1 MLFLLLFIALYIWL
15 LVHYFLKW
23 LNNPCRKKND
33 GLYTVF
39 APPGCGKT
47 TLLTWIALHFSKK
60 CIVYGNVPLRD
71 VPNYYLIDWKMI
83 GTYDFRDCV
92 ILIDEASIDVNNR
105 FFHNMALSTI
115 KYLKLHRHYRAQMY
129 FFSQSHDDVDVT
141 VRRLSDKYYL
151 VSKSIFFPIT
161 RKFTLRLIRK
171 QVGINDD
178 KLICDSFDFVPF
190 SKFKFSGRRV
200 FSHFDSFDAPKL
212 PARLSPVPE
221 FHKVEKRSK

>member
-1 MLFLLLFIALYIWL
+1 MGRNVRRGDDFFRDGKKSRRNTVKLLKSHRAFCAFLPMPPSRG
-15 LVHYFLKW
+15 HELK
-23 LNNPCRKKND
+23 
-33 GLYTVF
+33 
-39 APPGCGKT
+39 
-47 TLLTWIALHFSKK
+47 H
-60 CIVYGNVPLRD
+60 VPLRD
-71 VPNYYLIDWKMI
+71 IPNYYLIDWKMI

-92 ILIDEASIDVNNR
+92 ILIDEASIDINNR

-161 RKFTLRLIRK
+161 RKFILRLIRK

-178 KLICDSFDFVPF
+178 KLICDSFDFVPL

-200 FSHFDSFDAPKL
+200 FPHFDSFDAPKL
-212 PARLSPVPE
+212 PSQLSPVPE
-221 FHKVEKRSK
+221 FHKGEKRSK